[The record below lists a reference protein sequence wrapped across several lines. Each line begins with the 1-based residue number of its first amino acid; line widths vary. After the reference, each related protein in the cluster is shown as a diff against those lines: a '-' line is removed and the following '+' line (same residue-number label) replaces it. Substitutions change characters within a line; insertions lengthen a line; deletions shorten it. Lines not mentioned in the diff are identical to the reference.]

1 MAHKKL
7 FLLDGMALAYRAHFA
22 FISSNLR
29 NSEGLATG
37 PMFGFANTLV
47 QILDTEQPT
56 HIAVAWD
63 THAPTFRHD
72 MDDQYKANR
81 PPQPDELRQGI
92 PYIKK
97 MLEGF
102 KIANL
107 ELDGFEAD
115 DIIGTLATVAS
126 THDVDVFMVTPDKDF
141 MQLVTERIKLYK
153 PLNNAK
159 GFDIVG
165 IDGVVEY
172 FGVTPDKVIDVL
184 ALIGDASDNVPGMP
198 GVGKKGAPALINEFG
213 SIENLIANADSIKAN
228 KTRENIKANTELALK
243 SKEMVTIYTSVPGF
257 DDWEKYQWNGADN
270 DSLYLFFKEMG
281 FRSLTNRYQP
291 KTTLADSNQV
301 VAKKEG
307 QSDLFAVEV
316 PETETEQ
323 TGDLFSSAPMYK
335 RFESDKVNYV
345 LVQEMNAVQELA
357 DRVNA
362 SASFCFDT
370 ETTGTDP
377 MLAEPVGLS
386 FAFKTGEAFYI
397 DLVHSDLD
405 KTAVFDSFKASFA
418 DSSKELIAQNAK
430 YDIIIMERQGIPIKN
445 KIFDTMIAAYLI
457 DPNQKVGMDE
467 LSMKFLNYEPISIKD
482 LIGSGKSQKSM
493 ADVDAKTVSDYA
505 CEDADITLQL
515 ADVFR
520 KQLDELDLGKVS
532 YDIEFPLIH
541 VLAKMEMNGVKI
553 DLDLLKSIS
562 KQLTEDIIELESQIY
577 SLAGE
582 QFNINSTQQLGA
594 ILFDKL
600 KLPTGKKTATG
611 KYSTSEDVLST
622 LAVKY
627 EIAAHLLDYRTLSK
641 LKSTYVD
648 ALPKLIHPETGR
660 VHTAFNQHVA
670 ATGRLSS
677 SNPNLQ
683 NIPIRTSRGKEIRK
697 AFVPESGKVLISA
710 DYSQIELR
718 VIADIAND
726 EAMREAFRQNEDIHA
741 RTAKEIFHLDSLDE
755 VTSDH
760 RRKAKEVNFGI
771 PYGVS
776 AYGLASRLGIEN
788 SEGKAMIQ
796 AYFDRFPGVKAF
808 MADMVVYAKEH
819 GYVKTI
825 TGRRRPIPDI
835 HASNFNIRSFAER
848 TSINTPIQGSA
859 ADLIKM
865 AMIAFE
871 KAKDEHQLKTEMI
884 LQVHDELVFEAP
896 KDEVEKASQL
906 IQQVM
911 ESAMEISVPLKVE
924 VGTGDNWLD
933 AH

>member
-29 NSEGLATG
+29 NSEGLSTG

-47 QILDTEQPT
+47 QLLDTEKPT

-63 THAPTFRHD
+63 THAPTFRHA
-72 MDDQYKANR
+72 MDEQYKANR
-81 PPQPDELRQGI
+81 PPQPDELREGI

-97 MLEGF
+97 MVEAF
-102 KIANL
+102 NIANL

-115 DIIGTLATVAS
+115 DIIGTLAKSAS
-126 THDVDVFMVTPDKDF
+126 EHDVDVFMVTPDKDF

-165 IDGVVEY
+165 IDGVMEY
-172 FGVTPDKVIDVL
+172 FGVTPDKVRDVL

-198 GVGKKGAPALINEFG
+198 GVGKKGAPQLINEYG
-213 SIENLIANADSIKAN
+213 SIEKLIEQADSIKAN
-228 KTRENIKANTELALK
+228 KTRENIKANADLALK
-243 SKEMVTIYTSVPGF
+243 SKEMVTIYTDVPGF
-257 DDWEKYQWNGADN
+257 DNWEKYEWKGGNHEA
-270 DSLYLFFKEMG
+270 LYLFFKEMG
-281 FRSLTNRYQP
+281 FRSLTNRFQA
-291 KTTLADSNQV
+291 KTTLSDSNQV
-301 VAKKEG
+301 VAKSEG
-307 QSDLFAVEV
+307 HADLFAVSK
-316 PETETEQ
+316 PDDEQ
-323 TGDLFSSAPMYK
+323 TTQDLFSSAPIFK
-335 RFESDKVNYV
+335 RFD
-345 LVQEMNAVQELA
+345 
-357 DRVNA
+357 A
-362 SASFCFDT
+362 SAVKYQLISTIEEVHKLAKRVEEVDSFCFDT
-370 ETTGTDP
+370 ETTAADP
-377 MLAEPVGLS
+377 MLAKPVGLS
-386 FAFKTGEAFYI
+386 FAFNPGEAFYV
-397 DLVHSDLD
+397 DLVHSGLN
-405 KTAVFDSFKASFA
+405 KEHVFNAFRDIFA
-418 DSSKELIAQNAK
+418 DNTKEMIAQNAK
-430 YDIIIMERQGIPIKN
+430 YDVIVMQKEGVAIKN

-467 LSMKFLNYEPISIKD
+467 LALNYLSYEPISIKE
-482 LIGSGKSQKSM
+482 LIGSGKSQKNM
-493 ADVDAKTVSDYA
+493 AEIEAQTVSNYA

-515 ADVFR
+515 AHIFREKLTELKLNHVAYDV
-520 KQLDELDLGKVS
+520 
-532 YDIEFPLIH
+532 EFPLIT
-541 VLAKMEMNGVKI
+541 VLAEMEMNGVKV
-553 DLDLLKSIS
+553 DLELLKSIS
-562 KQLTEDIIELESQIY
+562 EQLTSELIELEKQIY
-577 SLAGE
+577 ALAGE
-582 QFNINSTQQLGA
+582 EFNINSTQQLGV

-611 KYSTSEDVLST
+611 KYSTSEDVLSS
-622 LAVKY
+622 LAAKY
-627 EIAAHLLDYRTLSK
+627 EIASVILDYRTLSK
-641 LKSTYVD
+641 LRSTYVD

-660 VHTAFNQHVA
+660 VHTAFNQHIA

-697 AFVPESGKVLISA
+697 AFVPEKGNTLISA

-741 RTAKEIFHLDSLDE
+741 RTAKEIFHLSNLEE

-788 SEGKAMIQ
+788 NEGKAMIK
-796 AYFDRFPGVKAF
+796 AYFDRFPGVKKF
-808 MADMVVYAKEH
+808 MADMVQYANEY

-835 HASNFNIRSFAER
+835 RASNFNIRAFAER
-848 TSINTPIQGSA
+848 TAINTPIQGSA
-859 ADLIKM
+859 ADLIKL
-865 AMIAFE
+865 AMIAFQKKKTE
-871 KAKDEHQLKTEMI
+871 ENLKTRMI

-896 KDEVEKASQL
+896 EEELEKASAI
-906 IQQVM
+906 IQSVM
-911 ESAMEISVPLKVE
+911 ETAIQISVPLKVE
-924 VGTGDNWLD
+924 IGSGKNWLD